1 MNPFYQALSGGIGGL
16 IRSLVGISKAYT
28 TNPRTFIFDW
38 KYFAFSLFV
47 SVLTGMMAGVV
58 LNSDWRMSLLA
69 GYAGSDF
76 LEGLYKVKF
85 TQMGK
90 TVTPTTVWRQN
101 NQKLSYLEK
110 SFWKNTRTSSCLFL
124 QQSWSQCCRL
134 WEERSMRGPS
144 RISSLLPSNP
154 KIKHSLHIPKKQRSR
169 ESLMETQSN

>member
-90 TVTPTTVWRQN
+90 TVTPTTV
-101 NQKLSYLEK
+101 
-110 SFWKNTRTSSCLFL
+110 
-124 QQSWSQCCRL
+124 
-134 WEERSMRGPS
+134 
-144 RISSLLPSNP
+144 
-154 KIKHSLHIPKKQRSR
+154 
-169 ESLMETQSN
+169 